1 MNISLLCG
9 YAVLVLTVAMSIPL
23 VRSRPTTLHQGVH
36 NALCA
41 VGVTGLGLANLLA
54 ANARD
59 HGDETAWSSWHAWL
73 IVLQSAVSLIVGC
86 VVVSRLPYAPW
97 KRDD

>member
-9 YAVLVLTVAMSIPL
+9 YAVLALTVAMSVPL
-23 VRSRPTTLHQGVH
+23 VRSRPTTLHQGVQ

-41 VGVTGLGLANLLA
+41 VGVTGLGLANLVVA
-54 ANARD
+54 TARD

-73 IVLQSAVSLIVGC
+73 IVLQSAVSLIVGY